1 MNAFNSINTFCALIR
16 FNSSIVSDS
25 RSDLVVDEN
34 ICWRLRISKIRQ
46 SFT

>member
-1 MNAFNSINTFCALIR
+1 MNTFNCINTFCALR
-16 FNSSIVSDS
+16 LNSSIVSGS